1 LPGRRGA
8 RRAEGQVAAVAHGDV
23 GAGEAALRDDG
34 AAVDEE
40 IGRWAHGAAMM
51 AGRGRGRKVAQMP
64 GKDPHPVM
72 CPIHCRVIHMRPATP
87 DQAMPVPLLPPLRL
101 TGATVLRE
109 GVLAR
114 RSLALADG
122 RLTRGPLPEVAL
134 PGCLILPGI
143 VDLHGA
149 GAAREAAAAGVTTG
163 WVAQD
168 WSWGGGAGAPEWVEA
183 ALAGWRPEGI
193 DLRVVLRAETHLVAE
208 GARLIALVRR
218 HGVDQ
223 VVFRDSLTELL
234 DMAVADPARFS
245 ARAAAAGRTPGEMT
259 AELHALRARGRE
271 VPRHLCRLAEAFD
284 GLGVVYG
291 SLGDPDAETREMFSM
306 LGARVAMFPALRR
319 VAASARAMG
328 DPVVLSAT
336 DVAAGRVTAVDLV
349 GEGFCSALASGCGGP
364 ENMAAAAWR
373 LVDGGLCDLARAWA
387 LVSAAPA
394 GIARLPDRGRLDPG
408 RRADFVVMREDTRA
422 VEATVS
428 GGRLAYAT
436 GEAGARLREAAGV
449 RALAAE

>member
-1 LPGRRGA
+1 
-8 RRAEGQVAAVAHGDV
+8 
-23 GAGEAALRDDG
+23 
-34 AAVDEE
+34 
-40 IGRWAHGAAMM
+40 
-51 AGRGRGRKVAQMP
+51 
-64 GKDPHPVM
+64 
-72 CPIHCRVIHMRPATP
+72 MR
-87 DQAMPVPLLPPLRL
+87 VPLLPPLRL

-114 RSLALADG
+114 RSIALADG
-122 RLTRGPLPEVAL
+122 RLTRGAMREVAL

-143 VDLHGA
+143 VDLHGT
-149 GAAREAAAAGVTTG
+149 GAAGAAAAGVTTG
-163 WVAQD
+163 WLARD
-168 WSWGGGAGAPEWVEA
+168 WTWEGRAPEQVEA
-183 ALAGWRPEGI
+183 ALAAWRPEGI

-218 HGVDQ
+218 YGVDQ

-234 DMAVADPARFS
+234 DMAVADPARFA
-245 ARAAAAGRTPGEMT
+245 ARAAAAGRTPGEM
-259 AELHALRARGRE
+259 AADLRALKARGRE

-291 SLGDPDAETREMFSM
+291 SLGDLDAETREMFSM

-364 ENMAAAAWR
+364 ETMAAAVWR
-373 LVDGGLCDLARAWA
+373 LVDGGLCDLPRAWA

-408 RRADFVVMREDTRA
+408 RRADFVVLREDTRA

-428 GGRLAYAT
+428 AGRLAFAT
-436 GEAGARLREAAGV
+436 GDAGARLREAAGER